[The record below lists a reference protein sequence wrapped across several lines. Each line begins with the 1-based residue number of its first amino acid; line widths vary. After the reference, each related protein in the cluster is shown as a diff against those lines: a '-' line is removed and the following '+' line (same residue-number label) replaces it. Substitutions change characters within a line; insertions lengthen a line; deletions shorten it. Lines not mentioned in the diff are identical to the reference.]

1 MVYPEAEFQKA
12 LVSMIDA
19 LLRAENRPFAVLE
32 RFGLD
37 VAIFLDGLATTVR
50 LLEVKA
56 FNAQRM
62 GGIGFGNGRGA
73 GPQVDLLLFD
83 KGSLCLFDSVVR
95 WAYADATLPLG
106 ASRYG
111 LFSCAAAKAA
121 AMGTITREKQN
132 NLRASALRA
141 GSSAGRSSA
150 HRSKDS
156 CLRDRTSC
164 AL

>member
-19 LLRAENRPFAVLE
+19 LLRAENRPFALLE

-73 GPQVDLLLFD
+73 
-83 KGSLCLFDSVVR
+83 
-95 WAYADATLPLG
+95 
-106 ASRYG
+106 
-111 LFSCAAAKAA
+111 
-121 AMGTITREKQN
+121 
-132 NLRASALRA
+132 
-141 GSSAGRSSA
+141 
-150 HRSKDS
+150 
-156 CLRDRTSC
+156 
-164 AL
+164 